1 MNLNDILT
9 STESMDNILFVGFVG
24 VLDRGITSCSCT
36 VIDLAL
42 FFFGR
47 RRSFVKYFG
56 FVSFVIGIF
65 FFVLGFTFRWHRAST
80 GTIEEA
86 LWMYQ
91 FIFYDNGKIGIV
103 WCLASIFPC

>member
-1 MNLNDILT
+1 VNLNDILT
-9 STESMDNILFVGFVG
+9 STESMDNIMFVGFVG

-56 FVSFVIGIF
+56 FVSFVIGGF
-65 FFVLGFTFRWHRAST
+65 FSFWDLRLG
-80 GTIEEA
+80 
-86 LWMYQ
+86 
-91 FIFYDNGKIGIV
+91 GIV
-103 WCLASIFPC
+103 RQQVQLKRRCGCTNLYFMTMGRSE

>member
-56 FVSFVIGIF
+56 FVLFVIVF
-65 FFVLGFTFRWHRAST
+65 FSFWDLCFG
-80 GTIEEA
+80 
-86 LWMYQ
+86 
-91 FIFYDNGKIGIV
+91 GIV
-103 WCLASIFPC
+103 RQQVQLKRRCGCTNLYFMTMGRSE